1 MNIFICGGSGYLG
14 SLLANSLCKNHQV
27 IVGTRNK
34 KKIKKK
40 NKKIIIKEVNYYSY
54 NSFKKKI
61 KKPDL
66 IIHLVGMNKED
77 SLKKPKKKFAT

>member
-34 KKIKKK
+34 KIKNY

-54 NSFKKKI
+54 NSFKKI
-61 KKPDL
+61 KKL
-66 IIHLVGMNKED
+66 I
-77 SLKKPKKKFAT
+77 

>member
-34 KKIKKK
+34 KKLRTITKK
-40 NKKIIIKEVNYYSY
+40 
-54 NSFKKKI
+54 
-61 KKPDL
+61 
-66 IIHLVGMNKED
+66 
-77 SLKKPKKKFAT
+77 